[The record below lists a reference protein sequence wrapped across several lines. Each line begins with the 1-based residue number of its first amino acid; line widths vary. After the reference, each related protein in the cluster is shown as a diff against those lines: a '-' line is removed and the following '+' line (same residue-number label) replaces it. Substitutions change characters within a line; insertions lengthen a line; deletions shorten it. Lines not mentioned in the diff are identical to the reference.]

1 MPLLSNHSTI
11 SPIANLSKL
20 EEEEAPDA
28 IQVTIDQHR
37 GDEEWLEEH
46 ETHAQEDV
54 DHDHDHDQHE
64 GDLPKRPSLDSHGK
78 LRGKS
83 DSNSD
88 KGGKGDTKKPDGGK
102 KK

>member
-1 MPLLSNHSTI
+1 MAEPKS

-28 IQVTIDQHR
+28 IQVTIDQHI
-37 GDEEWLEEH
+37 GDEEWVEEH